1 MTIQRSKWY
10 QLRTKLS
17 ISDISDKIRAY
28 TYEQSDSFGFD
39 LVSIR
44 ESSISVRYSEKFIH
58 IDSFLNAYGED
69 VTSETVRYKIVNLSI
84 SIIDDGKYLIH
95 LENSPRSTL
104 DLFYNL
110 EKVIQSNLSLSLIS
124 INILDFLESIKYKD
138 EFKQFKIKKAVFS
151 GITITPKSRAKIEI
165 TSSQNALLDFKKK
178 YNNSSFI
185 IDKINCHFRFNGEEV
200 SLELRKTGTISHSKK
215 LLSVLNDELLKIA
228 INM

>member
-1 MTIQRSKWY
+1 MIGY
-10 QLRTKLS
+10 
-17 ISDISDKIRAY
+17 
-28 TYEQSDSFGFD
+28 
-39 LVSIR
+39 
-44 ESSISVRYSEKFIH
+44 
-58 IDSFLNAYGED
+58 
-69 VTSETVRYKIVNLSI
+69 RYKIVNFSL

-110 EKVIQSNLSLSLIS
+110 ENVIQSNLSLNLIS
-124 INILDFLESIKYKD
+124 INILDFIESLKYRD
-138 EFKQFKIKKAVFS
+138 EIKQFKIKKAVFS

-178 YNNSSFI
+178 YNNNSFI

-215 LLSVLNDELLKIA
+215 LLNVLNDELLKIA
-228 INM
+228 VNM